1 MRHLHLQLL
10 TRLYL
15 LERIVLLP
23 STELMGLRRL
33 TLNELLNLDVGSFFL
48 LSIPPD
54 SRLEDKD
61 TIKLRSA
68 FKPSYLSL
76 FSRSLVFYMS
86 FY

>member
-1 MRHLHLQLL
+1 MDQWQLYTTNGFGFL
-10 TRLYL
+10 GKPT
-15 LERIVLLP
+15 
-23 STELMGLRRL
+23 TELMGWRRL
-33 TLNELLNLDVGSFFL
+33 TPNELLNLDVGSFFL

-76 FSRSLVFYMS
+76 FSR
-86 FY
+86 

>member
-1 MRHLHLQLL
+1 MDQWQLYTTNGFGFL
-10 TRLYL
+10 GKPT
-15 LERIVLLP
+15 
-23 STELMGLRRL
+23 TELMGWRRL
-33 TLNELLNLDVGSFFL
+33 TPNELLNLDVGSFFL